1 MATLRPPPD
10 ARLELQQM
18 REALERSRQR
28 NSELLV
34 AEASDLDAEIE
45 AGRTELEK
53 LMGDAAAKKSRAEEI
68 QSQLASSETD
78 EQRTSTIAE
87 RNALK
92 SRLQDLE
99 QEQLKHAGGKLI
111 AFKAASAG
119 VAELWVIDIRAT
131 AATIFNVAS
140 PQDAVTVTYER
151 FEPPTLMAQSIRSGL
166 GKQTQVRNVV
176 VLLRPSIAGPGT
188 EILDA
193 LRSTGLRVALE
204 LLDEDMQVTQPSDQ
218 SLAR

>member
-1 MATLRPPPD
+1 M
-10 ARLELQQM
+10 
-18 REALERSRQR
+18 
-28 NSELLV
+28 
-34 AEASDLDAEIE
+34 DAEIE
-45 AGRTELEK
+45 AARAELEE
-53 LMGDAAAKKSRAEEI
+53 LMGDAAAKQSRAEAI
-68 QSQLASSETD
+68 QSQLASSETN

-92 SRLQDLE
+92 RRLQDLE
-99 QEQLKHAGGKLI
+99 QEQVQHAGGKLV

-119 VAELWVIDIRAT
+119 VAELWIIDIRAT

-140 PQDAVTVTYER
+140 PQDAVTVTYDR
-151 FEPPTLMAQSIRSGL
+151 FEPPTLRAQSIRSGL
-166 GKQTQVRNVV
+166 GEQTQVRNVV

-204 LLDEDMQVTQPSDQ
+204 LLDEDMQVTQPSDP